1 MNADLKALI
10 GSNIGNYMLTKYI
23 NSGSFGHVFEAKNNK
38 TDEIVALKMPIKE
51 KNGEKWLLEE
61 AKVYKILNSNNSNNS
76 NNPDIGISKMKIVKY
91 KNSSMI
97 VMDLL
102 GESLETLLN
111 KKKKF
116 KLKTIILLA
125 IKMINIMKYIHSCG
139 YIHRDIKPD
148 NFVIGR
154 ENPNKLYCIDF
165 GLAKGYLKKD
175 SNDHIDFKDG
185 NRFCGTAR
193 YASISA
199 HIGHEQSRKDDLES
213 IGYILI
219 YLFRG
224 SLPWQGIKHK
234 DKKEKYRLMCEKKQ
248 SMTEEELCQQL
259 PKEFLVYLK
268 YVKSL
273 EFDEKPYYTA
283 LIRMFQK
290 LYDSKKYE
298 TNNLFD

>member
-10 GSNIGNYMLTKYI
+10 GSNVGNYFITKYI
-23 NSGSFGHVFEAKNNK
+23 NSGSFGHVFEAKHVK
-38 TDEIVALKMPIKE
+38 TDELVALKIPIKD

-61 AKVYKILNSNNSNNS
+61 AKVYKALNSKANFRSNQ
-76 NNPDIGISKMKIVKY
+76 DLGISNMKVIKH
-91 KNSSMI
+91 KDDNII

-102 GESLETLLN
+102 GDSLEKLLVR
-111 KKKKF
+111 KKRF

-125 IKMINIMKYIHSCG
+125 IKMINTIKYIHNCG

-148 NFVIGR
+148 NFVLGKD
-154 ENPNKLYCIDF
+154 NSNKLYCIDF
-165 GLAKGYLKKD
+165 GLAKRYLKKD
-175 SNDHIDFKDG
+175 LNEHIDFKDG
-185 NRFCGTAR
+185 NKFCGTAR

-199 HIGHEQSRKDDLES
+199 HIGHEQSRKDDLEA

-219 YLFRG
+219 YLYRG

-234 DKKEKYRLMCEKKQ
+234 DKKEKYRLICEKKQ
-248 SMTEEELCQQL
+248 NMTEEELCEQL

-268 YVKSL
+268 YVRNL

-283 LIRMFQK
+283 LSKMFQK

-298 TNNLFD
+298 NDNLFD